1 MTPTQWR
8 EEFEREFADKSD
20 GELLMLL
27 TTPDLPRLKSFITSL
42 LLAIKD
48 EVGKE
53 KRGKVADE
61 DKLWA
66 AHYLGYDE
74 ALTKVEDLLQRA
86 IDGK

>member
-53 KRGKVADE
+53 KRTDDTQMAD
-61 DKLWA
+61 D
-66 AHYLGYDE
+66 HIYDS

>member
-53 KRGKVADE
+53 KDSKEYETLAELVAI
-61 DKLWA
+61 
-66 AHYLGYDE
+66 GYNS
-74 ALTKVEDLLQRA
+74 ALTKVEDIISKA
-86 IDGK
+86 IEG